1 MVLGKL
7 IILILV
13 ITWEN
18 MTNLKTQK
26 DFERQSRKKV
36 I

>member
-26 DFERQSRKKV
+26 DSERQSRKKV